1 MAARSVNLTVEQG
14 TDFISTFTIKNPDG
28 TVLPLTGYTATA
40 KLAKHSSASSTTSFQ
55 TSITAAT
62 GKVTLTLTNSVTA
75 DLAPGRYYYDVVI
88 GKFGGS
94 ITRVIEGMVLVTA
107 DLLPNGRGIIND
119 ITLDTSSL
127 DVTLDQDS
135 ALVEGG
141 NQFDATLSETEVANN
156 LRILLTQALTKTI
169 LIQQGQTL
177 SLFMTTR
184 LVHLG

>member
-14 TDFISTFTIKNPDG
+14 TDFTSKFTIKNPDG

-88 GKFGGS
+88 ESSGGS

-107 DLLPNGRGIIND
+107 GLA
-119 ITLDTSSL
+119 S
-127 DVTLDQDS
+127 
-135 ALVEGG
+135 
-141 NQFDATLSETEVANN
+141 
-156 LRILLTQALTKTI
+156 
-169 LIQQGQTL
+169 
-177 SLFMTTR
+177 
-184 LVHLG
+184 